1 MRDCPARR
9 PTSRRRGRPVVSHRR
24 PAHGS
29 GCPTGLS
36 AGPPPVGGK
45 RGDSRRWPSRESAP
59 PSGGRQT
66 MSRFLGGG
74 EPDDTRLLDYEATL
88 EALLSLIGRQV
99 LILFSG
105 TGGAPFIAGVLDGRL
120 DRGELDERLQ
130 ELLLRADP
138 SAVETL
144 FFHIGSAP
152 ERLRAPTGRVRA
164 RLLADRQAAHDP
176 SRRVRRHGDDPGRAR
191 GGTAARA
198 GFPRPELSDAA
209 ASGHRAA
216 GPETPCRV
224 GRWLP
229 GRSRSATSR

>member
-1 MRDCPARR
+1 
-9 PTSRRRGRPVVSHRR
+9 
-24 PAHGS
+24 
-29 GCPTGLS
+29 
-36 AGPPPVGGK
+36 
-45 RGDSRRWPSRESAP
+45 
-59 PSGGRQT
+59 

-144 FFHIGSAP
+144 FFHIGS
-152 ERLRAPTGRVRA
+152 RQSGFVLRPDEFVHAFWQTDKQLTIHLGECAVTVMIQGELGEALQREQLP
-164 RLLADRQAAHDP
+164 AA
-176 SRRVRRHGDDPGRAR
+176 
-191 GGTAARA
+191 
-198 GFPRPELSDAA
+198 
-209 ASGHRAA
+209 
-216 GPETPCRV
+216 
-224 GRWLP
+224 
-229 GRSRSATSR
+229 